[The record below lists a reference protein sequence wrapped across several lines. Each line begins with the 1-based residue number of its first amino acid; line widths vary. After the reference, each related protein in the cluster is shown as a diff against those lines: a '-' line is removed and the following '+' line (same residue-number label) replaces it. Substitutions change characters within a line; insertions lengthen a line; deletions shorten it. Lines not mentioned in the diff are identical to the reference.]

1 MLNKTLATYISN
13 IHNILVSHSKIL
25 ILILRVLVLNTK
37 VALLRNSVISIMYNN
52 FLITL
57 RFKNTRGV

>member
-1 MLNKTLATYISN
+1 MLNKTLSTYTSS
-13 IHNILVSHSKIL
+13 IHNISVSHSRIL

-37 VALLRNSVISIMYNN
+37 VALFRNSVISIMYNN

-57 RFKNTRGV
+57 RFRNTRDV